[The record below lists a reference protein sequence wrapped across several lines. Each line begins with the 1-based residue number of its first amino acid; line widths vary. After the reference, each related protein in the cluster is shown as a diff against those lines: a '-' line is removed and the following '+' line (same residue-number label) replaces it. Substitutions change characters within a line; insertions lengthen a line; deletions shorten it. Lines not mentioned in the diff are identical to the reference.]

1 MARAPTVVAV
11 ILGAVGA
18 WALVSFVG
26 SDGAA
31 EPEVHARIDGPVL
44 VSDAHWEAGMAALIR
59 GPVRLVGDCLFIGSA
74 PVIWPTG
81 TTWDDEADA
90 VVLNDGT
97 LVAVGATVSG
107 GGGSLSA
114 ADVAGVF
121 NEELADAVRAC
132 APNGRSA
139 ASVFN
144 PDQRLQ
150 VSNRKPT
157 NGG

>member
-1 MARAPTVVAV
+1 
-11 ILGAVGA
+11 
-18 WALVSFVG
+18 
-26 SDGAA
+26 
-31 EPEVHARIDGPVL
+31 
-44 VSDAHWEAGMAALIR
+44 MAALIR
-59 GPVRLVGDCLFIGSA
+59 GPVRLTGDCLFIGND

-97 LVAVGATVSG
+97 VVAVGATVSG

-114 ADVAGVF
+114 ADVAEVF

-132 APNGRSA
+132 APDGRPA

-144 PDQRLQ
+144 PDQGLQ
-150 VSNRKPT
+150 VSNRKRT
-157 NGG
+157 K